1 MLFRSSKLVKEN
13 FTQIKNS
20 GRFQLSPLP
29 LFDGLGGLVP
39 PCDYVRTLSG
49 ALVALDVVLSYEDE
63 GFVADV
69 DHIQVLRGPLPLE
82 LSLTKRRMA
91 HEKALTN
98 HGREIV

>member
-1 MLFRSSKLVKEN
+1 M
-13 FTQIKNS
+13 
-20 GRFQLSPLP
+20 
-29 LFDGLGGLVP
+29 
-39 PCDYVRTLSG
+39 
-49 ALVALDVVLSYEDE
+49 ALDVVLSYEDE

-98 HGREIV
+98 HGRELV